1 MGGTSIF
8 RVKKGDQ
15 NLNVILET
23 LTNYGQNTIMAQRF
37 LPEIIAGD
45 KRILVVDGKI
55 IPFCLARIPM
65 QGEFRGNLAAG
76 GNGMVQPLTER
87 DLWIAQQIA
96 PSLKEKGLIFVGLDI
111 IGDYLTEINVTSPT
125 CVREIDEAENTA
137 IGEELMNAIANR
149 IGLNS

>member
-1 MGGTSIF
+1 
-8 RVKKGDQ
+8 
-15 NLNVILET
+15 
-23 LTNYGQNTIMAQRF
+23 MAQRF